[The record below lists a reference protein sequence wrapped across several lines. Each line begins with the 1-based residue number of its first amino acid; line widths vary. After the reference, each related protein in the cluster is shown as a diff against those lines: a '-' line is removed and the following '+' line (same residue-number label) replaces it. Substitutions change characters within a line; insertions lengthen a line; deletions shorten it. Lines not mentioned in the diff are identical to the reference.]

1 MLQQLFTQLGID
13 APINKSVWVGK
24 TITKI
29 NEHALNHLAVIQ
41 IIINVQWP
49 CIERHTQGYFTS
61 THNSYQLL
69 SV

>member
-1 MLQQLFTQLGID
+1 MLQQLFTRLGID
-13 APINKSVWVGK
+13 APINKSVWVSK

-49 CIERHTQGYFTS
+49 CIERHTQVTGD
-61 THNSYQLL
+61 H
-69 SV
+69 